1 VVVGVGAQVWLT
13 VADRPTDA
21 SGKRVGSKSVRVSGE
36 VPGIVSTGEGST
48 NTQNR

>member
-1 VVVGVGAQVWLT
+1 VVVGVVAQVWLT

-21 SGKRVGSKSVRVSGE
+21 SGERVASTSVRVS
-36 VPGIVSTGEGST
+36 GIVSTGEGST